1 MIPPIQTIVPVMSRQ
16 TTWGHFYLGGQYS
29 GEGIKHEQS
38 QHYSC
43 FRSGWT
49 ITLINLHKTPPEFTC
64 LCWVFSDSMTVSCK
78 APGQEKRNSSSMAS
92 WLKWAMSTL
101 GGSILSWANHTDG
114 RQTTVQAA
122 RIVRSQ
128 FETLKIR
135 PFECMKPEITILY
148 RRLWLKK
155 HILFVAKTLK
165 NKDPAIARWFAT
177 RVTGLFQAY
186 PSMTGWTPTKT

>member
-1 MIPPIQTIVPVMSRQ
+1 
-16 TTWGHFYLGGQYS
+16 
-29 GEGIKHEQS
+29 
-38 QHYSC
+38 
-43 FRSGWT
+43 
-49 ITLINLHKTPPEFTC
+49 
-64 LCWVFSDSMTVSCK
+64 MTVSNK
-78 APGQEKRNSSSMAS
+78 APGQEKKNSSSMAS

-122 RIVRSQ
+122 RKVRSQ

-155 HILFVAKTLK
+155 HILFVAKTSKTRIQRLLGGSQPGWPDYSK
-165 NKDPAIARWFAT
+165 HIHPWLGELLPKHRKSSHTRRGISCSHSYHSLCHSHHNPAGHDVWQWGMLRIHGHLNRENQSKPVDDSESNPIST
-177 RVTGLFQAY
+177 YLTSSKVT
-186 PSMTGWTPTKT
+186 